1 MKRLRD
7 KLISGTVVST
17 LFLAAIGAA
26 PGDALAGSPPVSHAR
41 IFTVLEGQV
50 VCGVAQHGRAP
61 ASELLCSAASVLA
74 PKQTSPQ
81 EGDPGFVFL
90 SKGGRPH
97 LARLSQY
104 SWQPSAGLK
113 HAPELGAGR
122 TWSFRPIGITCTVSQ
137 ETIRCANRAGH
148 GLTIGTDSYAGF

>member
-26 PGDALAGSPPVSHAR
+26 PGDALAGSSPVSHAQ
-41 IFTVLEGQV
+41 IFTTLAGQV
-50 VCGVAQHGRAP
+50 VCGVAQHGREP
-61 ASELLCSAASVLA
+61 ARELLCSAVSVPA
-74 PKQTSPQ
+74 QKHTGPQ

-90 SKGGRPH
+90 SKNGRPH

-104 SWQPSAGLK
+104 SWQPPSGLK
-113 HAPELGAGR
+113 GAPELGAGR

-137 ETIRCANRAGH
+137 ESIRCANRAGH
-148 GLTIGTDSYAGF
+148 GLTIGTD